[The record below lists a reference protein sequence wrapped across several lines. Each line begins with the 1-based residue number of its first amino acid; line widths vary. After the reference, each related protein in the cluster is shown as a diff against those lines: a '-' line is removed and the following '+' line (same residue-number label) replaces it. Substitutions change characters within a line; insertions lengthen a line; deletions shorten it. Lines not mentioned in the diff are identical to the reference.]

1 MARFDVKRV
10 ATVGSKY
17 LCVPGLMNNFL
28 FACGKSSLLLFVLL
42 LSGLS
47 EVSANPGSYGMQM
60 CSMMRSGTS
69 QRRAWDYIIQQHTM
83 QTGGQMGGFGIAAGV
98 IAGQQLRDMR
108 GDVFAV
114 ARANCPEVFGGGSR
128 INAPSLRDYDIYPQR
143 KPVIECL
150 KALKKYDCKY
160 KKYLD
165 ANPHMK
171 DWANRNPEMARKE
184 ALRLKAVDAD
194 EIGVEV
200 SGDEPAPSGTGKID
214 PAEMCLKA
222 ADYKGCMEYNNQ
234 GSRQSGFRSPY
245 EPPVGG
251 CNKYGICR

>member
-1 MARFDVKRV
+1 MK
-10 ATVGSKY
+10 G
-17 LCVPGLMNNFL
+17 FL
-28 FACGKSSLLLFVLL
+28 FACGKSSLLLFVLQ

-114 ARANCPEVFGGGSR
+114 ARANCPEAFGGGSAR
-128 INAPSLRDYDIYPQR
+128 PARNMPESYNKNHPSYCSWNPWEEECKNGGIKQRQLSNACSKVL
-143 KPVIECL
+143 E
-150 KALKKYDCKY
+150 KYDCKY
-160 KKYLD
+160 MKYLD

-171 DWANRNPEMARKE
+171 DWVKANPAMARKE
-184 ALRLKAVDAD
+184 ALRLKAIDAS
-194 EIGVEV
+194 EIGI
-200 SGDEPAPSGTGKID
+200 EPILEETAPTKPEKSD
-214 PAEMCLKA
+214 AAETCLKA
-222 ADYKGCMEYNNQ
+222 LDYKGCMEYNNQ
-234 GSRQSGFRSPY
+234 SSRQSGFRSPY